1 MISPQRHKEHE
12 GRKPNV
18 SLKLRSPLVE
28 VSCFDIDLRC
38 FARGLADG
46 ENLLR
51 STEPQTLE
59 TLDSSLRV
67 LCVFVVKF
75 VFPLRLCVFA

>member
-1 MISPQRHKEHE
+1 MFLL
-12 GRKPNV
+12 NCD
-18 SLKLRSPLVE
+18 PLVE

-59 TLDSSLRV
+59 ALDSSLRV
-67 LCVFVVKF
+67 LRVFVVKF
-75 VFPLRLCVFA
+75 VFPLRLCAFA